1 MKSDNKASY
10 SLCLIVLGGLF
21 IRAIFI
27 GKESLWPD
35 EALYMYISQS
45 LLSNPFAI
53 QHHSGEPFFQNPPLF
68 MYMLS
73 FLFKILGVVSTQVAR
88 SFNTILGS
96 STIVLAYFIGKY
108 LYGRPV
114 GIISAALLS
123 LNPLH
128 WWISTRILPDVPLTF
143 FIYLSLF
150 MLIRNSKGK
159 SFIFSFASL
168 ATKYPAAPLLIVP
181 FLNNARL
188 RKTPWVWTALYLLG
202 LGFTIFFIALNV
214 RTGIPW
220 LDFFLTP
227 FRFPDL
233 TEIYRE
239 TFYFLSIIVCV
250 FFFIGLASAL
260 RKKEFSPLIVWII
273 LFGTVRLF
281 LPWQAF
287 RMSRYTLP
295 LYPGMI
301 ILAAYGGIKSYYFL
315 KERLPARAF
324 LISMIL
330 GSILLYVLL
339 IFAFRGY
346 TVTDINSKT
355 FVGFGQIKRFF
366 ENKPSN
372 IAILT
377 SSPRQVKYMAPHIY
391 VHDLPSSFTPEQAG
405 VLIRKKEIGYIL
417 LDRWSPHQ
425 PKWAPEY
432 FLSDPGYRPAFQT
445 RNFCIFEVVNR

>member
-1 MKSDNKASY
+1 MKSDNKARY
-10 SLCLIVLGGLF
+10 SLCLIVLVGLF
-21 IRAIFI
+21 IRANFI
-27 GKESLWPD
+27 GEESLWPD
-35 EALYMYISQS
+35 EALYMYISQN
-45 LLSNPFAI
+45 LLSNPLGI

-68 MYMLS
+68 MYML
-73 FLFKILGVVSTQVAR
+73 FLIFKMLGVVSTQVAR

-96 STIVLAYFIGKY
+96 STIVLAYFIGKH
-108 LYGRPV
+108 LYGKPV

-150 MLIRNSKGK
+150 MLIRNRKGQ

-181 FLNNARL
+181 LLNKARL
-188 RKTPWVWTALYLLG
+188 KKAPWLWINLYLLG
-202 LGFTIFFIALNV
+202 LGFTILFITLNV

-220 LDFFLTP
+220 VDFFLTP
-227 FRFPDL
+227 FGFPDL

-239 TFYFLSIIVCV
+239 TFYFLTIIVCV

-260 RKKEFSPLIVWII
+260 RKKEFSPLIIWVI
-273 LFGTVRLF
+273 LFGTARLF

-295 LYPGMI
+295 LYPGIM

-315 KERLPARAF
+315 KERLPTRAF
-324 LISMIL
+324 LVSMIL
-330 GSILLYVLL
+330 GSVLLYVLC
-339 IFAFRGY
+339 ISAFRGY

-355 FVGFGQIKRFF
+355 FVGFEHIKHFF
-366 ENKPSN
+366 ENKSSD

-391 VHDLPSSFTPEQAG
+391 VHDLPSSITPEQTG
-405 VLIRKKEIGYIL
+405 VFIREQEIDYIL

-425 PKWAPEY
+425 PNWAPEY
-432 FLSDPGYRPAFQT
+432 FLSDPGYHPVFQT
-445 RNFCIFEVVNR
+445 KDFCIFDVVNR

>member
-1 MKSDNKASY
+1 MKSDNKARY

-21 IRAIFI
+21 IRALFI
-27 GKESLWPD
+27 SKESLWPD

-73 FLFKILGVVSTQVAR
+73 FLFRIFGAVSTQIAR
-88 SFNTILGS
+88 SFNTILGGG
-96 STIVLAYFIGKY
+96 TIVLAYFIGKH
-108 LYGRPV
+108 LYGKPV

-150 MLIRNSKGK
+150 MLIRNRKGQ

-181 FLNNARL
+181 LLNKARL
-188 RKTPWVWTALYLLG
+188 KKAPWLWINLYLLG
-202 LGFTIFFIALNV
+202 LGFTILFITLNV

-220 LDFFLTP
+220 VDFFLTP
-227 FRFPDL
+227 FGFPDL

-239 TFYFLSIIVCV
+239 TFYFLTIIVCV

-260 RKKEFSPLIVWII
+260 RKKEFSPLIIWVI
-273 LFGTVRLF
+273 LFGTARLF

-295 LYPGMI
+295 LYPGIM

-315 KERLPARAF
+315 KERLPTRAF
-324 LISMIL
+324 LVSMIL
-330 GSILLYVLL
+330 GSVLLYVLC
-339 IFAFRGY
+339 ISAFRGY

-355 FVGFGQIKRFF
+355 FVGFEHIKHFF
-366 ENKPSN
+366 ENKSSD

-391 VHDLPSSFTPEQAG
+391 VHDLPSSITPEQTG
-405 VLIRKKEIGYIL
+405 VFIREQEIDYIL

-425 PKWAPEY
+425 PNWAPEY
-432 FLSDPGYRPAFQT
+432 FLSDPGYHPVFQT
-445 RNFCIFEVVNR
+445 KDFCIFDVVNR